1 MAKKK
6 EVHESEE
13 QTIAEVVTP
22 TLETVINSETGET
35 INDFFEKDIVKEE
48 KQEEENI
55 VLPIEVKKEKVKET
69 IKEVITSY
77 NEEITIDPIITTA
90 KNIVD
95 DITLKTEFEVGD
107 SVKIDDK
114 PYKVVKVKVTK
125 SYDLEDQFGRVERN
139 VYGHLVKDNSVNFA
153 SFVAKTN
160 ELQ

>member
-35 INDFFEKDIVKEE
+35 ANDFFETKIEETESSIVINNIPSIQIE
-48 KQEEENI
+48 KNY
-55 VLPIEVKKEKVKET
+55 
-69 IKEVITSY
+69 VIPST
-77 NEEITIDPIITTA
+77 EITIDPIVTTA
-90 KNIVD
+90 KNIVE

-114 PYKVVKVKVTK
+114 PYKVVKVRIVK
-125 SYDLEDQFGRVERN
+125 SYDLEDQFGKVERH
-139 VYGHLVKDNSVNFA
+139 VAGHLVKDNSVNFA
-153 SFVAKTN
+153 AFVAKKN

>member
-35 INDFFEKDIVKEE
+35 ANDFFETKIEETESSIVINNIPSIQIE
-48 KQEEENI
+48 KNY
-55 VLPIEVKKEKVKET
+55 
-69 IKEVITSY
+69 VIPST
-77 NEEITIDPIITTA
+77 EITIDPIVTTA
-90 KNIVD
+90 KNIVE

-114 PYKVVKVKVTK
+114 PYKVVKVRVVK

-139 VYGHLVKDNSVNFA
+139 VSGHLVKDNSVNFA
-153 SFVAKTN
+153 SFVAKSN